1 VTHMGTYEELL
12 TSSSSFAHLLDD
24 IHQHKLEEQQSVDFR
39 KQQST
44 IDPINSQTDDAKE
57 ALTPPVNVET
67 KQEGMVKWHVYT
79 SYLRAGVGLFLGF
92 ILMTGIF
99 SAREFIAVCS
109 DRWLGIWSDDE
120 SQRYRPFNNC
130 TNTSE
135 STIKSMNET
144 EWTNHRNHRF
154 YIYCG
159 IFIFRSPM
167 SGLE

>member
-1 VTHMGTYEELL
+1 MGSYEELL

-24 IHQHKLEEQQSVDFR
+24 IHQNELEEQQSVEFR
-39 KQQST
+39 KQQS
-44 IDPINSQTDDAKE
+44 IINLTNSPADDAQE

-99 SAREFIAVCS
+99 SAREFIAVYS
-109 DRWLGIWSDDE
+109 DRWLGRWSDDE
-120 SQRYRPFNNC
+120 THRYRPFNNC
-130 TNTSE
+130 TSI
-135 STIKSMNET
+135 SKSAIKLMNET
-144 EWTNHRNHRF
+144 EWTNHRNRRF

-159 IFIFRSPM
+159 IFIFRSPI